1 MRNQD
6 RHPPDRPDLPENP
19 PAWTGR
25 PASRESEGRDSGWVL
40 SRRAVF
46 LWGLGLSV
54 LLVWV
59 FALGVLVGRGIVFQ
73 DERFQ
78 RLVRQIERWTGGE
91 RPAVT
96 IASKP
101 EPVTPIVPKMTF
113 YKSLVGE
120 RPPAETALPETHGP
134 NPQRSTAPP
143 ASPPPPPDTTTAP
156 KPGTGYVVQ
165 VASFAREDQAAALVN
180 TLKKQGYPA
189 YSYLVQVKEQSYFR
203 VRVGPAGDQS
213 GAEAYLD
220 RLTQAGYRGLYI
232 TRQTN

>member
-6 RHPPDRPDLPENP
+6 RHPLDRPDSPDMP
-19 PAWTGR
+19 PAGTGR
-25 PASRESEGRDSGWVL
+25 YESFESEGRKPGRVL

-46 LWGLGLSV
+46 LGALGLSI

-78 RLVRQIERWTGGE
+78 RLVKQVERWTGAE
-91 RPAVT
+91 QTAA
-96 IASKP
+96 ILESKP

-113 YKSLVGE
+113 YKSLVSE
-120 RPPAETALPETHGP
+120 RPPAEPALPETPGP
-134 NPQRSTAPP
+134 TPLPSTAPP
-143 ASPPPPPDTTTAP
+143 ASPAQPTDAAP
-156 KPGTGYVVQ
+156 APQPGTGYVVQ

-189 YSYLVQVKEQSYFR
+189 FSYAVQVKEQPYFR
-203 VRVGPAGDQS
+203 VRVGPAGDMS
-213 GAEAYLD
+213 EAEAYVN
-220 RLTQAGYRGLYI
+220 RLTQTGHKGLYI
-232 TRQTN
+232 VLQAN